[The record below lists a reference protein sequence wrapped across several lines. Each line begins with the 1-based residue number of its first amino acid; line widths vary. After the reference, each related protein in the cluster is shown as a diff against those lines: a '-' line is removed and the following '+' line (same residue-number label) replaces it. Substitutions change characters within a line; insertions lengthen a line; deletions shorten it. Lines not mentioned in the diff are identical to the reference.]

1 MSTIE
6 ESIIVSIVPW
16 DDVFLSFSLMIPKLE
31 AMGPHA
37 WSIPSLMPTTPLAFV
52 INNAMPQMYKTYC
65 GA

>member
-1 MSTIE
+1 MGTIE

-16 DDVFLSFSLMIPKLE
+16 DYVFLSFSLMIPKLE
-31 AMGPHA
+31 AMGSHA

-52 INNAMPQMYKTYC
+52 INSVMPQMHKTYW